1 MVFQLS
7 GEVSVLESPGLVPA
21 VQLTGRARTI
31 PKLLDTAAELFGDRT
46 AWTDGVKTRTF
57 RELPQI
63 AALGATALKSRGL
76 APGDRIVVIAEN
88 RIETLELLIASAW
101 FGTTVVPI
109 NPATPPAQ
117 LEYFLNYVEP
127 SWVFFEGGPHPIT
140 QVTQAPWEELP
151 ARVIGDPRSS
161 AANCW
166 INANQES
173 PVHQAQPDTPLT
185 ILMTSGTTGVSK
197 GVTCPQ
203 GQFIAWGETVAHIFG
218 MTSQDTAYTCLPLFH
233 TNALNAAF
241 QCLVTGAKF
250 HLGPR
255 FSSSRF
261 WDRIID
267 AEATATYLLGAMVSM
282 LLNIPTSAQDRSH
295 SVSRILAP
303 GTPTPALHAFE
314 ERFDTYLIEAHGMT
328 ETNAAIGTPLGERR
342 VGYMGRVMPGF
353 QALAVNEFDEP
364 VPEGQPGELI
374 LRSDIPYAF
383 ASGYWRLP
391 EVTVSA
397 NRNQWFHTGDRVV
410 SDQGW
415 FRFVDRIKD
424 VIRRRGE
431 NISAWE
437 VEHVLDEYP
446 NVAKSAVVPVPSE
459 LGEDE
464 VMAFILTTDRT
475 RIDPIELRQHCAS
488 QLAPFAI
495 PRFIEFVEELPL
507 TETGK
512 VRKQVLRER
521 GVGAETWDA
530 DDDQRSSPRT

>member
-1 MVFQLS
+1 VPENPGMVPL
-7 GEVSVLESPGLVPA
+7 
-21 VQLTGRARTI
+21 VQLQGPARTI
-31 PKLLDTAAELFGDRT
+31 PMLLAAAAEHFGDQI
-46 AWTDGVKTRTF
+46 AWTDGLKSRTF

-63 AALGATALKSRGL
+63 AAVGATALQSRGL
-76 APGDRIVVIAEN
+76 NPGDRIAVIAEN
-88 RIETLELLIASAW
+88 RIETLELLIACSW
-101 FGTTVVPI
+101 FGTTLVPI

-127 SWVFFEGGPHPIT
+127 RRVFCED
-140 QVTQAPWEELP
+140 ELP
-151 ARVIGDPRSS
+151 PASHVSQVEWEVLPAQVLGESQDSTT
-161 AANCW
+161 NCW
-166 INANQES
+166 LTSDHES
-173 PVHQAQPDTPLT
+173 PAQAVAPDTPLA
-185 ILMTSGTTGVSK
+185 ILLTSGTTGVSK
-197 GVTCPQ
+197 GVICPQ
-203 GQFIAWGETVAHIFG
+203 GQFLAWGETVAQILG
-218 MTSQDTAYTCLPLFH
+218 LTSHDTAYTCLPLFH

-267 AEATATYLLGAMVSM
+267 AEATTTYLLGAMVSM
-282 LLNIPTSAQDRSH
+282 LLNMPESEQPPMHA
-295 SVSRILAP
+295 VSRILAP
-303 GTPTPALHAFE
+303 GTPIPALQAFE
-314 ERFDTYLIEAHGMT
+314 ERFNTHLVEAHGMT

-342 VGYMGRVMPGF
+342 VGYMGRAMPGY
-353 QALAVNEFDEP
+353 QALVVNEFDEP
-364 VPEGQPGELI
+364 VPDGQPGELL

-397 NRNQWFHTGDRVV
+397 NRNQWFHTGDRVMK
-410 SDQGW
+410 DQGW

-464 VMAFILTTDRT
+464 VMAFILTTDGT
-475 RIDPIELRQHCAS
+475 SIDPVELREHCATE
-488 QLAPFAI
+488 LARFAI
-495 PRFIEFVEELPL
+495 PRFIEFVDELPL
-507 TETGK
+507 TDTGK

-521 GVGAETWDA
+521 GVGTETWDA
-530 DDDQRSSPRT
+530 NDDQRSSSRA